1 MNVIERATNII
12 TKPSET
18 WMEIKAEEG
27 TIWDV
32 YKSYVIILAA
42 IPAIAQ
48 FIGNGIIG
56 YSFFGGYFRFKIGIT
71 GALIYSIVYYILSLL
86 SIYLEAIVIN
96 ALAPTFNSQKNITN
110 AFKSAAYST
119 TPAWLA
125 GILYIIP
132 PLSPLVLLISLYG
145 IYILYL
151 GLPIMM
157 ETPKDKVLGY
167 LIVTILA
174 VFLISVIVGFIVNA
188 IVAPFYI
195 MDIMGGIRIMR

>member
-1 MNVIERATNII
+1 MNIIERATNII

-18 WMEIKAEEG
+18 WMEIKAQEG

-56 YSFFGGYFRFKIGIT
+56 YSFFGGYFRIGIT
-71 GALIYSIVYYILSLL
+71 GALISSIVYYILSLL
-86 SIYLEAIVIN
+86 SIYLEALVLN

-110 AFKSAAYST
+110 AFKSVAYST

-125 GILYIIP
+125 GILYIMPI
-132 PLSPLVLLISLYG
+132 LSPLVLLISLYG

-167 LIVTILA
+167 LIVTILV

-195 MDIMGGIRIMR
+195 MDIMGEIRIMR

>member
-145 IYILYL
+145 IYILYV

-195 MDIMGGIRIMR
+195 MDIMGEIRIMR

>member
-132 PLSPLVLLISLYG
+132 PLSPLVLLVSLYG
-145 IYILYL
+145 IYILYV

-195 MDIMGGIRIMR
+195 MDIMGEIRIMR